1 MPGTA
6 ENLVECVEAVRR
18 AGERGL
24 LTDDAVANIRRW
36 LTKPAYAPYRS
47 GICALVQEQNF
58 PRLKQL
64 FWQQIPFGTGGR
76 RGPMA
81 EFGSAT
87 INERTIAESAHGLAM
102 YLQQT
107 RGADQARGESRQA
120 AGSAVVACDTRNR
133 SPEFA
138 ELAAT
143 TLAANG
149 LKVYLFE
156 SFRSTPELSFAV
168 RHLRCDAGVM
178 ISASHNPPA
187 DNGIKV
193 YWSTGGQVLPP
204 HDAGIIRCVNEADEI
219 PRIDLQQAIHAGR
232 IEIIGSEVDRAYA
245 DCVLAM
251 SLSDARELPAL
262 YSPLHG
268 VGETCCWQVLKRSGF
283 RGVEIFEPHRE
294 ANGDF
299 PNVPGHLPNPERP
312 QVFEPMHAQA
322 AEMGAEVLIASDP
335 DADRM
340 AVCVRDRNGRYEH
353 LSGNQIGCL
362 LADYILRKRTA
373 RGGLTPK
380 HYVVETLVT
389 TRMIG
394 AIARSHDVR
403 VIDDLLVGFKYIAG
417 VMDEEGPEKFVFGTE
432 ESLGYLAG
440 TYARDKDAG
449 IATLYLAECAAEL
462 RQEGKSL
469 LDRLDELYLQHGF
482 YQEGQ
487 ISKTCEGDEGSRQIG
502 RIMAAFRKS
511 PPVRLG
517 GSDFGIVYDYER
529 QEARRLPENTRSHD
543 VPKPQGDLMVFE
555 TVDRD
560 PALRIAVRPSGT
572 EPKIKF
578 YLFSRFECQS
588 ESVLAAVK
596 SQSDS
601 LLKQVSAELHEWLDK
616 HAGA

>member
-1 MPGTA
+1 MPA
-6 ENLVECVEAVRR
+6 SNESLVDCLAAVTQ
-18 AGERGL
+18 AGENGR
-24 LTDDAVANIRRW
+24 LTADAVANIRRW
-36 LTKPAYAPYRS
+36 LTRPAYARYHG
-47 GICALVQEQNF
+47 GICQLVRDGAF
-58 PRLKQL
+58 DRLEQL

-76 RGPMA
+76 RGPMS

-87 INERTIAESAHGLAM
+87 INERTIAESAHGLAV
-102 YLQQT
+102 YLQRT
-107 RGADQARGESRQA
+107 RSGGAARTG
-120 AGSAVVACDTRNR
+120 AGTAVVACDTRRR
-133 SPEFA
+133 SAEFA

-168 RHLRCDAGVM
+168 RHLKCDVGVM

-219 PRIDLQQAIHAGR
+219 PQIDMQQAIHAGR

-251 SLSDARELPAL
+251 SLSEARDLPAL

-268 VGETCCWQVLKRSGF
+268 VGETCCWLVLTRAGF
-283 RGVEIFEPHRE
+283 RGVQIFEPHRE
-294 ANGDF
+294 PNGDF
-299 PNVPGHLPNPERP
+299 PNVPQQLPNPERP

-322 AEMGAEVLIASDP
+322 AQSGAAVLIASDP

-340 AVCVRDRNGRYEH
+340 AVCVRDRGGDYVH

-362 LADYILRKRTA
+362 LTDYILRKRSR
-373 RGGLTPK
+373 RGDLTPA

-394 AIARSHDVR
+394 AIARAHSVR

-417 VMDEEGPEKFVFGTE
+417 VMDAEGPAEFVFGTE

-469 LDRLDELYLQHGF
+469 LDRLDELYVQHG
-482 YQEGQ
+482 YYRETQV
-487 ISKTCEGDEGSRQIG
+487 SRTCEGPEGSRQIG
-502 RIMAAFRKS
+502 RIMSAFREF
-511 PPVRLG
+511 PPASLG
-517 GSDFGIVYDYER
+517 GAPLDVVHDYHLHESR
-529 QEARRLPENTRSHD
+529 TLPANARSQDLPEPR
-543 VPKPQGDLMVFE
+543 GDLLIFE
-555 TVDRD
+555 SVDRD
-560 PALRIAVRPSGT
+560 PAVRIAVVRRGPS
-572 EPKIKF
+572 EDQVLPV
-578 YLFSRFECQS
+578 LPDRLPDAASLPAVRHSPSR
-588 ESVLAAVK
+588 
-596 SQSDS
+596 
-601 LLKQVSAELHEWLDK
+601 
-616 HAGA
+616 